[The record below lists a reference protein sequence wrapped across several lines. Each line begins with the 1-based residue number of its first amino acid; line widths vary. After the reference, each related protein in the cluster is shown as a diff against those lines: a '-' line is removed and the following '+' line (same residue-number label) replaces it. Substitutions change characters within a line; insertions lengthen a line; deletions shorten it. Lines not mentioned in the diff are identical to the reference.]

1 MLPYFHSLAFS
12 YGRANTI
19 RMATCGRIFYY
30 YYYDYYDYD
39 YDYDYDYYYYYY
51 YYLFWKRRE
60 KVSIFKNIR
69 IRVDGALAIW
79 NSTHTCSISLYH
91 APFFENM
98 SIAGSYGCVQRV
110 DCRGIN
116 RNMCTQGPG
125 AHVRA
130 KFKVTILHPGTFT
143 VPEFSRRYLKGTTI
157 FINV

>member
-51 YYLFWKRRE
+51 YYLFLKRRE

-69 IRVDGALAIW
+69 IRVDGALAI
-79 NSTHTCSISLYH
+79 
-91 APFFENM
+91 
-98 SIAGSYGCVQRV
+98 
-110 DCRGIN
+110 
-116 RNMCTQGPG
+116 
-125 AHVRA
+125 
-130 KFKVTILHPGTFT
+130 
-143 VPEFSRRYLKGTTI
+143 
-157 FINV
+157 